1 MTVSSKRAF
10 LYRKTMLKKFL
21 SRLVAIALV
30 IMVSVTGLTACSGT
44 SASGLTG
51 KYVDDT
57 LLVVEN
63 LTEAI
68 QLPADAPNRSEVQA
82 AARLQMNEYMSRY
95 RRDPKTSGLRS
106 FTTMQTALNA
116 LAGYYSS
123 FGSRP
128 LPEKLKT
135 RLATE
140 FEKANIAVK
149 RGI

>member
-1 MTVSSKRAF
+1 
-10 LYRKTMLKKFL
+10 MLKRIL
-21 SRLVAIALV
+21 SRVVALALV
-30 IMVSVTGLTACSGT
+30 VMVSFAGLTACSGE

-57 LLVVEN
+57 LVVVEN
-63 LTEAI
+63 LTAAI
-68 QLPADAPNRSEVQA
+68 NLPVDASDRNEVQA
-82 AARLQMNEYMSRY
+82 AARLQMNDYMSRY
-95 RRDPKTSGLRS
+95 RRDSKVSGLKS

-128 LPEKLKT
+128 LPTKLKD
-135 RLATE
+135 RLSKE
-140 FEKANIAVK
+140 FESVSLSIK

>member
-1 MTVSSKRAF
+1 
-10 LYRKTMLKKFL
+10 MLKKFL
-21 SRLVAIALV
+21 ARFVALALV

-57 LLVVEN
+57 LLVVEK

-68 QLPADAPNRSEVQA
+68 QLPADAANRTEVQE

-95 RRDPKTSGLRS
+95 RRDPKTAGLRS

-135 RLATE
+135 RLSTE
-140 FEKANIAVK
+140 FEKANLAVK
-149 RGI
+149 RGL

>member
-1 MTVSSKRAF
+1 
-10 LYRKTMLKKFL
+10 MLKKFL
-21 SRLVAIALV
+21 ARLLTFALV
-30 IMVSVTGLTACSGT
+30 VMVSFTGLTACSGT

-63 LTEAI
+63 LTTAI
-68 QLPADAPNRSEVQA
+68 QLPADAPNRTEVQE
-82 AARLQMNEYMSRY
+82 AARLQMNEYTSRY

-135 RLATE
+135 RLTSE
-140 FEKANIAVK
+140 FEKANLAVK

>member
-1 MTVSSKRAF
+1 
-10 LYRKTMLKKFL
+10 MLKKFL
-21 SRLVAIALV
+21 ARLLTLALV
-30 IMVSVTGLTACSGT
+30 VMVSFTGLTACST
-44 SASGLTG
+44 ASAGGLTG

-57 LLVVEN
+57 LLVLES
-63 LTEAI
+63 LTTAI
-68 QLPADAPNRSEVQA
+68 QLPADAPNRAEVQE
-82 AARLQMNEYMSRY
+82 AARLQMNEYTSRY

-135 RLATE
+135 RLTSE
-140 FEKANIAVK
+140 FEKATLAVK

>member
-1 MTVSSKRAF
+1 MF
-10 LYRKTMLKKFL
+10 KKFL
-21 SRLVAIALV
+21 ARCVAIALV
-30 IMVSVTGLTACSGT
+30 VMVSLTGLTACSGT

-51 KYVDDT
+51 KYVEDT
-57 LLVVEN
+57 LFVVEN

-68 QLPADAPNRSEVQA
+68 QLPADAPNRSEVQE

-140 FEKANIAVK
+140 FDKANLAVK
-149 RGI
+149 RGL